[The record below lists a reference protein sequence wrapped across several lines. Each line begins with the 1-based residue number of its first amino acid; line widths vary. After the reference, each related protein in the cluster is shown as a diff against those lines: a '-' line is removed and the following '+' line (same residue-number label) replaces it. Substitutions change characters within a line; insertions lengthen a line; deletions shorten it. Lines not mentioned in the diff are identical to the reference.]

1 MAYNKMLISG
11 HGNDAGRL
19 ANIGNKIAI
28 YRNCANIPRSIYAE
42 RCGIT
47 ETEMEGVEKGYCR
60 LNIQQILRFAE
71 ELGVGYAD
79 LYEANDDRYY
89 TNVRDEAAFDYVF
102 KKMREF
108 SYQKVADTLD
118 VEVGT
123 LYNLKRKRYVP
134 SPFLFGNILALLKIT
149 SVELRNAGIYDA
161 KPAAEA
167 PKEAPKETPKETP
180 TAPPD
185 VDALNEVIKAVNVY
199 KNVETLKAEL
209 NEIVERAQKLINL
222 LGA

>member
-28 YRNCANIPRSIYAE
+28 YRNCANIPRSVYAE

-47 ETEMEGVEKGYCR
+47 ETELEGVEKGYCR
-60 LNIQQILRFAE
+60 LTVQQILRFAE

-108 SYQKVADTLD
+108 SYQKVADTL
-118 VEVGT
+118 EQEIGT

-161 KPAAEA
+161 EPPKPAEEKA
-167 PKEAPKETPKETP
+167 KD
-180 TAPPD
+180 APPD
-185 VDALNEVIKAVNVY
+185 VDALNEVIKAVTVY
-199 KNVETLKAEL
+199 KNVETVKAEL
-209 NEIVERAQKLINL
+209 NEIISKAQALINL